1 MWNFSLFEP
10 TSRLNGLTGKPAN
23 GLTYIKGGYPMRKQF
38 SKSMV
43 VILAVFSTLLFF
55 SVCAWSADK
64 YELRYASE
72 YPDKHPTVRNAIL
85 PWMEEVKK
93 LSGGRLEIHFFNPN
107 ALAPAR
113 KVYDALV
120 AGSIDMTGSPCHWVH
135 GKFPLNTAIQ
145 TPLIFNGAEAGS
157 LTVWDMY
164 NKYPEWRNEFKD
176 IKVLWQWTG
185 ATFNLHTVKK
195 KVLSLDD
202 LKGMKIIG
210 INPQIR
216 KVLKMFGAN
225 PIDMPPQDSYLALER
240 GMAQGMAFPI
250 APLKAFKISDVA
262 KHHTIIDALVDP
274 FYGAINKNKWN
285 SLPPDLQKILTDTTG
300 RKMAQKCGL
309 TLDQGSIND
318 SKWMKSKGHK
328 FYVLTPAEKKRFAA
342 KVQSMHEDWV
352 KGMEKKGHKNARKI
366 HDDIVRT
373 GAAYS
378 KSTVGGYKE

>member
-1 MWNFSLFEP
+1 
-10 TSRLNGLTGKPAN
+10 
-23 GLTYIKGGYPMRKQF
+23 MRQQF
-38 SKSMV
+38 SKTMV
-43 VILAVFSTLLFF
+43 SILTVFSILLIF
-55 SVCAWSADK
+55 SVGAWSADK

-85 PWMEEVKK
+85 PWMEEVKR

-135 GKFPLNTAIQ
+135 GKFPLNTVIQ

-210 INPQIR
+210 VNPQIR
-216 KVLKMFGAN
+216 KALKMFGAN

-240 GMAQGMAFPI
+240 GMAEGMAFPI

-262 KHHTIIDALVDP
+262 KHHTMIDALVDP

-300 RKMAQKCGL
+300 KKMAQKCGL

-318 SKWMKSKGHK
+318 SKWMKSQGHK
-328 FYVLTPAEKKRFAA
+328 FYVLSPAEKKRFAD
-342 KVQSMHEDWV
+342 KTQSMHEIWV
-352 KGMEKKGHKNARKI
+352 KDMEKKGYKNARKI
-366 HDDIVRT
+366 HDDVVRT

-378 KSTVGGYKE
+378 KSTGGGYKQ

>member
-1 MWNFSLFEP
+1 
-10 TSRLNGLTGKPAN
+10 
-23 GLTYIKGGYPMRKQF
+23 MRQQF
-38 SKSMV
+38 SKTMV
-43 VILAVFSTLLFF
+43 GILTVFSILLIF
-55 SVCAWSADK
+55 SVGAWSADK

-120 AGSIDMTGSPCHWVH
+120 AGSIDMTGSPCHWIH

-164 NKYPEWRNEFKD
+164 NKYPAWRDEFKD

-195 KVLSLDD
+195 KVVSLDD

-216 KVLKMFGAN
+216 KILKIFGAN
-225 PIDMPPQDSYLALER
+225 PIDIPPQDSYLALER
-240 GMAQGMAFPI
+240 GMAEGMAFPI
-250 APLKAFKISDVA
+250 APMKAFKISDVA

-285 SLPPDLQKILTDTTG
+285 SLPPDLQKILTETTG

-309 TLDQGSIND
+309 TLDQGSIKD
-318 SKWMKSKGHK
+318 SEWMKSKGHK
-328 FYVLTPAEKKRFAA
+328 FYVLSPAEKKRFAA
-342 KVQSMHEDWV
+342 KTHAMHENWV
-352 KGMEKKGHKNARKI
+352 KGMEKKGYKDARKI
-366 HDDIVRT
+366 HDDVVQT

-378 KSTVGGYKE
+378 KSTGGGYKQ

>member
-1 MWNFSLFEP
+1 M
-10 TSRLNGLTGKPAN
+10 GK
-23 GLTYIKGGYPMRKQF
+23 LY
-38 SKSMV
+38 SKSIV
-43 VILAVFSTLLFF
+43 VIFIVFSLLFF
-55 SVCAWSADK
+55 VSVSAWSADK
-64 YELRYASE
+64 FILRYASE

-85 PWMEEVKK
+85 PWIEEVKR
-93 LSGGRLEIHFFNPN
+93 LSGGRLEIQFFNPN

-145 TPLIFNGAEAGS
+145 SPLLFNGAEAGS

-164 NKYPEWRNEFKD
+164 NKYPEWQNEFKD

-195 KVLSLDD
+195 KVQSLDD

-225 PIDMPPQDSYLALER
+225 PIDMPPQDSYLSLER
-240 GMAQGMAFPI
+240 GMAEGMAFPI

-262 KHHTIIDALVDP
+262 KYHTIIDALVDP

-285 SLPPDLQKILTDTTG
+285 SLPSDLQKILTDTTG
-300 RKMAQKCGL
+300 SKMAKKCGL

-318 SKWMKSKGHK
+318 SKWMKSQGHE
-328 FYVLTPAEKKRFAA
+328 FYVLSPVEKKRFAA
-342 KVQSMHEDWV
+342 TTQEMHEAWI
-352 KGMEKKGHKNARKI
+352 KSMEKKGYKNARQI
-366 HDDIVRT
+366 HDDIVSSA
-373 GAAYS
+373 AAYS
-378 KSTVGGYKE
+378 KSTIGGYKE

>member
-1 MWNFSLFEP
+1 MLDQNINTKSE
-10 TSRLNGLTGKPAN
+10 RRNEMGKM
-23 GLTYIKGGYPMRKQF
+23 T
-38 SKSMV
+38 SKSMLG
-43 VILAVFSTLLFF
+43 IFIIMIAVAAF

-85 PWMEEVKK
+85 PWMDEVKK
-93 LSGGRLEIHFFNPN
+93 LSGGRLVIHFFNPN
-107 ALAPAR
+107 AIAPAR

-135 GKFPLNTAIQ
+135 GKFPLNTVIQ

-164 NKYPEWRNEFKD
+164 NKYPEWRAEFKD

-195 KVLSLDD
+195 AVRSLDD
-202 LKGMKIIG
+202 LRGMKIIG

-216 KVLKMFGAN
+216 EVLKMFGAN
-225 PIDMPPQDSYLALER
+225 PIDMSPQDSYLALER

-274 FYGAINKNKWN
+274 FYGAINTRKWN
-285 SLPPDLQKILTDTTG
+285 SLPPDLQKILLDTTG
-300 RKMAQKCGL
+300 RKMARKCGL
-309 TLDQGSIND
+309 TLDEGSIND
-318 SKWMKSKGHK
+318 SRWMKTKGHK
-328 FYVLTPAEKKRFAA
+328 FYVLSPAEKKRLQG
-342 KVQSMHEDWV
+342 KTQVIHDKWV
-352 KGMEKKGHKNARKI
+352 KRMAKKGHKNAALI
-366 HDDIVRT
+366 HDDVVRT
-373 GAAYS
+373 GKAYS
-378 KSTVGGYKE
+378 KATVGGYK

>member
-1 MWNFSLFEP
+1 
-10 TSRLNGLTGKPAN
+10 
-23 GLTYIKGGYPMRKQF
+23 MRQQF

-43 VILAVFSTLLFF
+43 VILTVFSILLFF

-64 YELRYASE
+64 YELRFASE

-85 PWMEEVKK
+85 PWIEEVKK
-93 LSGGRLEIHFFNPN
+93 LSGGRLEIQFFNPN

-164 NKYPEWRNEFKD
+164 NKYPEWQNEFKD

-195 KVLSLDD
+195 KVQSLDD

-240 GMAQGMAFPI
+240 GMAEGMAFPI

-274 FYGAINKNKWN
+274 FYGAINKNKWD

-309 TLDQGSIND
+309 TLDEGSIND
-318 SKWMKSKGHK
+318 SRWMKSQGHK
-328 FYVLTPAEKKRFAA
+328 FYVLSPAEKKKFAA
-342 KVQSMHEDWV
+342 KTQEMHENWIKD
-352 KGMEKKGHKNARKI
+352 MEKKGYKIARKI

-378 KSTVGGYKE
+378 ESTVGGYKD

>member
-1 MWNFSLFEP
+1 MG
-10 TSRLNGLTGKPAN
+10 R
-23 GLTYIKGGYPMRKQF
+23 RF

-43 VILAVFSTLLFF
+43 GILTVFSILLFF

-72 YPDKHPTVRNAIL
+72 YPDKHPTIRNAIL

-210 INPQIR
+210 VNPQIR

-240 GMAQGMAFPI
+240 GMAEGMAFPI
-250 APLKAFKISDVA
+250 APLKAFKISEVA
-262 KHHTIIDALVDP
+262 KYHTIIDALVDP

-309 TLDQGSIND
+309 TLDQGSIDD
-318 SKWMKSKGHK
+318 SKSMKSQGHK
-328 FYVLTPAEKKRFAA
+328 FYVLSPAEKKRFAA
-342 KVQSMHEDWV
+342 KTQVMHADWV
-352 KGMEKKGHKNARKI
+352 KGMEKKGYKNARKI

>member
-1 MWNFSLFEP
+1 
-10 TSRLNGLTGKPAN
+10 
-23 GLTYIKGGYPMRKQF
+23 MRKQI

-43 VILAVFSTLLFF
+43 VILTVFLILLSF

-195 KVLSLDD
+195 KILSLDD
-202 LKGMKIIG
+202 IKGMKIIG

-216 KVLKMFGAN
+216 KILKMFGAN

-240 GMAQGMAFPI
+240 GMAEGMAFPI
-250 APLKAFKISDVA
+250 APMKAFKISDVA
-262 KHHTIIDALVDP
+262 KYHTIIDALVDP

-300 RKMAQKCGL
+300 KKMALKCGL
-309 TLDQGSIND
+309 TLDQGSIKD
-318 SKWMKSKGHK
+318 SEWMKSQGHK
-328 FYVLTPAEKKRFAA
+328 FYVLSPAEKKRFADTTQ
-342 KVQSMHEDWV
+342 VMHADWV
-352 KGMEKKGHKNARKI
+352 KSMEKKGYKNAGKI
-366 HDDIVRT
+366 LDDVMQT
-373 GAAYS
+373 GKAYS
-378 KSTVGGYKE
+378 QKTVGGYKE

>member
-1 MWNFSLFEP
+1 MG
-10 TSRLNGLTGKPAN
+10 R
-23 GLTYIKGGYPMRKQF
+23 RF

-43 VILAVFSTLLFF
+43 GILTVFSLLLIF

-72 YPDKHPTVRNAIL
+72 YPDKHPTIRNAIL

-202 LKGMKIIG
+202 LKGMKVIG
-210 INPQIR
+210 VNPQIR

-240 GMAQGMAFPI
+240 GMAEGMAFPI

-262 KHHTIIDALVDP
+262 KYHTIIDALVDP

-318 SKWMKSKGHK
+318 SKSMKTQGHK
-328 FYVLTPAEKKRFAA
+328 FYVLSPAEKKKFAA
-342 KVQSMHEDWV
+342 KTQSMHEDWV
-352 KGMEKKGHKNARKI
+352 KGMEKKGYKNARKI
-366 HDDIVRT
+366 HDDIVQT
-373 GAAYS
+373 GKAYS
-378 KSTVGGYKE
+378 QKTVGGYKE